1 VSTDFPFGLYLVT
14 DRGLSMGRPLEEIVE
29 AGVRGGVT
37 AVQLREKTASTAEF
51 ISLGLRLREILKPRG
66 IPLIINDRVDVAL
79 AVGAEGVHLGQD
91 DMPYR
96 EARRLLGRRASI
108 GLSVENEEQGLE
120 AERLDVDYLG
130 VSPIFSTPTKTDT
143 KSPWEL
149 AGLRRLRERSRHSLV
164 AIGGINASNAR
175 QVIEAGADGLAVV
188 SAICSAPDP
197 ELAARALREIIDQ
210 YLNGCSGDRTEV

>member
-1 VSTDFPFGLYLVT
+1 MSTDCPFGLYLVT
-14 DRGLSMGRPLEEIVE
+14 DRALSLGRSLEEIVE
-29 AGVRGGVT
+29 AGVRGGVS
-37 AVQLREKTASTAEF
+37 AVQLREKAASTAEF
-51 ISLGLRLREILKPRG
+51 ISLGLRLREILRPRG

-79 AVGAEGVHLGQD
+79 AVGADGVHLGQD

-96 EARRLLGRRASI
+96 EARKLLGPRALI
-108 GLSVENEEQGLE
+108 GLSVETEDQGLR

-130 VSPIFSTPTKTDT
+130 VSPIFPTPTKTDT

-149 AGLRRLRERSRHSLV
+149 TGLRGLRERSRHLLI

-197 ELAARALREIIDQ
+197 EQAARALREIV
-210 YLNGCSGDRTEV
+210 DRCLKCGPRGQIEI